1 MSRGFPCL
9 AVLSFALL
17 ASCGS
22 PEPSS
27 ENGDASS
34 EVGGDSR
41 LLEPFITIVVV
52 DTVSVTRQLTL
63 LSSSSLQLDSV
74 WRNSAP
80 RGYIS
85 AGPHGFAVSGLGLGS
100 LPVGVCVWDWSG
112 EHTWTL
118 RDSSIVDGYP
128 QMLGACQV
136 VDDSLL
142 VSASSRRLMA
152 LRYESGNDCHWLDL
166 SGGLGGALDP
176 AVPHFVGCGRSI
188 GVSDLLLVICW
199 PFTTVR
205 RLGVAASVYD
215 RQGQELF
222 TLAPKPETEGLLGEC
237 VASCSDTSIYI
248 ANVASD
254 LVLEL
259 TREGSV
265 VRALTAGHT
274 PFGDLVQ
281 PSVRGGPAVVVSPVI
296 SDIQYSGGD
305 TLWVLYGPGAF
316 PGDSSE
322 VWCIDLATRDA
333 ALLGVHGNAIG
344 MAVWDG
350 MIAVSLRADD
360 ANAETMQW
368 SDPENRILVGS
379 LEIRSE

>member
-1 MSRGFPCL
+1 
-9 AVLSFALL
+9 
-17 ASCGS
+17 
-22 PEPSS
+22 
-27 ENGDASS
+27 
-34 EVGGDSR
+34 
-41 LLEPFITIVVV
+41 
-52 DTVSVTRQLTL
+52 
-63 LSSSSLQLDSV
+63 
-74 WRNSAP
+74 
-80 RGYIS
+80 
-85 AGPHGFAVSGLGLGS
+85 
-100 LPVGVCVWDWSG
+100 
-112 EHTWTL
+112 
-118 RDSSIVDGYP
+118 
-128 QMLGACQV
+128 
-136 VDDSLL
+136 
-142 VSASSRRLMA
+142 MA

-176 AVPHFVGCGRSI
+176 ATPHFVGCGRSI

-222 TLAPKPETEGLLGEC
+222 TLAPKPETDGLLGEC

-248 ANVASD
+248 ANVAND

-259 TREGSV
+259 TNEGSV

-296 SDIQYSGGD
+296 SDIQYTSGD

-316 PGDSSE
+316 PGGSSE
-322 VWCIDLATRDA
+322 VWCIDLATLDA
-333 ALLGVHGNAIG
+333 AVLGVRGNAIG

-350 MIAVSLRADD
+350 MIAISLRADD

-368 SDPENRILVGS
+368 SDPENRLLVGS